1 MCKSMIVE
9 GVSEEAIFL
18 WAFPYSLGDKA
29 EQWLFNLKPD
39 SIHTWEQME
48 HKFLEEYFPPHKT
61 ANFKVKINNFV
72 QENGESLYDAWQRFK
87 GYQRACP
94 HHGMDRRHLIST
106 FVEGL
111 RKDIRRWINAAAGG
125 SIRNLTFEHLE
136 ELIEEMARDRGDDM
150 DEYDRRGNIK
160 SKGESSEVQS
170 LRAQVAKLTVLLENS
185 NAVTSIPQD
194 SSYNYTM
201 QTQEQEVE
209 NVNYVA
215 NNPYSNTYNPG
226 WRNHPNFSYKN
237 TGNTEN
243 LANQPQAPRILQRP
257 QHFQPYEQRYQPQV
271 AQPVLAPQPQPK
283 DELKELL
290 LSMQK
295 QLSAD
300 IRQTNNEIR
309 GMKNDQ
315 DDIRKQVE
323 GINTHLK
330 LLDNQVAQMASSS
343 SRPMGTL
350 PGRPEPNPRE
360 HCNVVELR
368 SGRKLEDI
376 KSKEKQ
382 INKDGG
388 KDDVVDSDPDIK
400 VAKEDIQEKS
410 YILPSPYKPH
420 VPFPQRLRKRDDDSQ
435 FAKFADMLKKMEVNL
450 PFTEVIL
457 KMPSYA
463 KFLKDILSKKRTIQE
478 ETIALNSECSAI
490 LKHELPQKMKDPG
503 SFSIPCTLGNVSIKK
518 ALCDLGASVS
528 LMPLSICKMLNIG
541 ELKPTRMT
549 LQLADRSI
557 KYPIGILEDV
567 PLKVGNFY
575 VPVDFVV
582 MEMDEDSN
590 IPIIL
595 GRPFLATAGAV
606 INVKEGHLTLS
617 IGEEKVEFKLAQSLK
632 QPSVDDTCC
641 YIDVLEQLA
650 DEILEELRDV
660 DPLEVTLMA
669 SKVETCVDQEEV
681 NVYSEILDEEATI
694 CSMETPCPIHNEVD
708 DIESPQHD
716 EIVPNK
722 NSKLRYHD
730 ESTPP
735 ELHDVCL
742 VEEATTKTKNDIA
755 DEWDPKVAP
764 KVELKPL
771 PPGLRCEQVNLVLNW
786 EKCHFMVQEGIVL
799 GHKISE
805 KGIEVDR
812 AKIEVIEQMIP
823 PTNVK
828 GIRSFL
834 GHAGFYRRFIKD
846 FSKISKP
853 LTELLGKDVQFVFT
867 KQCHEAFE
875 TLKKSL
881 ISPPIIQHPAW
892 GKPFE
897 LMCDASD
904 YAVGAVLGQRKDK
917 KLHAIYYASRT
928 LDDAQINYATTE
940 KELLAIVFAFEK
952 FRSYLV
958 GSKVIVY
965 TDHAALRYLLSKKD
979 AKPRLI
985 RWILLLQEF
994 DLEIRDRRGAENG
1007 VADHLSRLEF
1017 KEDIPIDDS
1026 FPDDHV
1032 MSLENRNDA
1041 PWYADYVN
1049 YLACGIL
1056 PPELDYNRRKRF
1068 LNDVRHYFW
1077 EEPFLF
1083 RRGVDGLFRRCIPED
1098 EILDVIRHC
1107 HSSDYAGHFGTSK
1120 TATKILHA
1128 GFYWPTLFKDVHKFV
1143 SSCDTCQRTGN
1154 IGRRHEMPQRYI
1166 LEVEP
1171 FDVWGIDFMGPF
1183 PSSCGNQYILV
1194 AVDYVTKWVEAI
1206 ASPTCDSKIVIK
1218 LFKKTIFPRF
1228 GIPRV
1233 VISDGGSHFVNRAFE
1248 ALLRKYGVKHR
1259 VATPYHPQTSGQV
1272 EVSNRE
1278 IKAIL
1283 EKTTSKSRKDWSLKL
1298 DDALWA
1304 YRTAYKT
1311 PIGMTPFQMV
1321 YGKACHLPVELEYK
1335 AYWAIKELN
1344 FDLKSATEKRL
1355 LQLHHLDE
1363 IRLDVYENAKI
1374 YKERAKK
1381 WHDRRILHRTFK

>member
-1 MCKSMIVE
+1 MPHLISHNQTAFTKGRLMLENIMLATEVIKGYNRKSAQKGAAIKIDFKKAFDTVSWALIIDIFTALGMPPVFTRWIQACITTPRFSISVNGELAGYFRSTRGLRQGDPLSPYLFILVIEVLSRMLDKAGCENEIALHHICKYPMLTHLAFADDVLIFTKAETSSLLRVHGIMEKFGSVSGLHINAEKTEIYIAGASDQDARNLAGLLGYRLGSFPVRYLGVPLSAAKPGKSDYQGLLTKIRKKLTSWTNLFLSRAGRILLIRSVIYGQVSLWSSVFLIPKSTIKEINGMCSRFLWSTTGRDSNSARARVAWETVCKPKAEGGLGIRRLQDMNVCHRLKLFWTIFTKGSSLWPQWLSQNAWKKKGFWGATLSPSLSWNLRKLLSLRPLLKQFLKYDIGNGMTALFWQDCWIGNKPLIDVAGYDGPRQLRIPLDCTVKGAFRDGGWQIQGARSDNVQQVLIILTDAQTPTDSKGPDIPLWKQGGGTYKPCFSSQGTWNKIRLKEPAVSWHTTDVRCMTRSSGSDNLQPYDPEIERTYITRRRQTKMAGVNNQPPRLPPPPQAPEPALRREPRAETYGDYNSPKPTEFLSCIRRPPINRTNFELKPAFIQMLASKTFGGWPHEDPNVHLATFKKMCKSMIVE

-61 ANFKVKINNFV
+61 ANFKLKINNFV

-617 IGEEKVEFKLAQSLK
+617 IGEEK
-632 QPSVDDTCC
+632 T
-641 YIDVLEQLA
+641 
-650 DEILEELRDV
+650 
-660 DPLEVTLMA
+660 
-669 SKVETCVDQEEV
+669 
-681 NVYSEILDEEATI
+681 
-694 CSMETPCPIHNEVD
+694 
-708 DIESPQHD
+708 
-716 EIVPNK
+716 
-722 NSKLRYHD
+722 RYW
-730 ESTPP
+730 
-735 ELHDVCL
+735 
-742 VEEATTKTKNDIA
+742 K
-755 DEWDPKVAP
+755 
-764 KVELKPL
+764 
-771 PPGLRCEQVNLVLNW
+771 
-786 EKCHFMVQEGIVL
+786 
-799 GHKISE
+799 
-805 KGIEVDR
+805 
-812 AKIEVIEQMIP
+812 
-823 PTNVK
+823 
-828 GIRSFL
+828 
-834 GHAGFYRRFIKD
+834 
-846 FSKISKP
+846 
-853 LTELLGKDVQFVFT
+853 
-867 KQCHEAFE
+867 
-875 TLKKSL
+875 
-881 ISPPIIQHPAW
+881 
-892 GKPFE
+892 
-897 LMCDASD
+897 
-904 YAVGAVLGQRKDK
+904 
-917 KLHAIYYASRT
+917 
-928 LDDAQINYATTE
+928 NYA
-940 KELLAIVFAFEK
+940 
-952 FRSYLV
+952 
-958 GSKVIVY
+958 
-965 TDHAALRYLLSKKD
+965 
-979 AKPRLI
+979 RLI
-985 RWILLLQEF
+985 
-994 DLEIRDRRGAENG
+994 
-1007 VADHLSRLEF
+1007 
-1017 KEDIPIDDS
+1017 P
-1026 FPDDHV
+1026 
-1032 MSLENRNDA
+1032 
-1041 PWYADYVN
+1041 
-1049 YLACGIL
+1049 
-1056 PPELDYNRRKRF
+1056 
-1068 LNDVRHYFW
+1068 
-1077 EEPFLF
+1077 
-1083 RRGVDGLFRRCIPED
+1083 
-1098 EILDVIRHC
+1098 
-1107 HSSDYAGHFGTSK
+1107 
-1120 TATKILHA
+1120 
-1128 GFYWPTLFKDVHKFV
+1128 
-1143 SSCDTCQRTGN
+1143 
-1154 IGRRHEMPQRYI
+1154 
-1166 LEVEP
+1166 
-1171 FDVWGIDFMGPF
+1171 
-1183 PSSCGNQYILV
+1183 
-1194 AVDYVTKWVEAI
+1194 
-1206 ASPTCDSKIVIK
+1206 
-1218 LFKKTIFPRF
+1218 
-1228 GIPRV
+1228 
-1233 VISDGGSHFVNRAFE
+1233 
-1248 ALLRKYGVKHR
+1248 
-1259 VATPYHPQTSGQV
+1259 
-1272 EVSNRE
+1272 
-1278 IKAIL
+1278 
-1283 EKTTSKSRKDWSLKL
+1283 
-1298 DDALWA
+1298 
-1304 YRTAYKT
+1304 
-1311 PIGMTPFQMV
+1311 
-1321 YGKACHLPVELEYK
+1321 
-1335 AYWAIKELN
+1335 
-1344 FDLKSATEKRL
+1344 
-1355 LQLHHLDE
+1355 
-1363 IRLDVYENAKI
+1363 
-1374 YKERAKK
+1374 
-1381 WHDRRILHRTFK
+1381 

>member
-1 MCKSMIVE
+1 MAGVNNQPPRLPPPPQAPEPALRREPRAETYGDYNSPKPTEFLSCIRRPPINRTNFELKPAFIQMLASKTFGGWPHEDPNVHLATFKKMCKSMIVE

-61 ANFKVKINNFV
+61 ANFKLKINNFV

-650 DEILEELRDV
+650 DEILEELREV
-660 DPLEVTLMA
+660 DPLEVALMA

-708 DIESPQHD
+708 DIKSPQHD

-722 NSKLRYHD
+722 NFKLRYHD
-730 ESTPP
+730 
-735 ELHDVCL
+735 
-742 VEEATTKTKNDIA
+742 
-755 DEWDPKVAP
+755 
-764 KVELKPL
+764 
-771 PPGLRCEQVNLVLNW
+771 
-786 EKCHFMVQEGIVL
+786 
-799 GHKISE
+799 
-805 KGIEVDR
+805 R
-812 AKIEVIEQMIP
+812 AYC
-823 PTNVK
+823 
-828 GIRSFL
+828 SF
-834 GHAGFYRRFIKD
+834 FVKD
-846 FSKISKP
+846 FGVYVHLFLIYAC
-853 LTELLGKDVQFVFT
+853 LYFA
-867 KQCHEAFE
+867 CHE
-875 TLKKSL
+875 
-881 ISPPIIQHPAW
+881 
-892 GKPFE
+892 
-897 LMCDASD
+897 
-904 YAVGAVLGQRKDK
+904 
-917 KLHAIYYASRT
+917 
-928 LDDAQINYATTE
+928 
-940 KELLAIVFAFEK
+940 
-952 FRSYLV
+952 
-958 GSKVIVY
+958 
-965 TDHAALRYLLSKKD
+965 
-979 AKPRLI
+979 
-985 RWILLLQEF
+985 
-994 DLEIRDRRGAENG
+994 
-1007 VADHLSRLEF
+1007 
-1017 KEDIPIDDS
+1017 
-1026 FPDDHV
+1026 
-1032 MSLENRNDA
+1032 
-1041 PWYADYVN
+1041 
-1049 YLACGIL
+1049 
-1056 PPELDYNRRKRF
+1056 
-1068 LNDVRHYFW
+1068 
-1077 EEPFLF
+1077 
-1083 RRGVDGLFRRCIPED
+1083 
-1098 EILDVIRHC
+1098 
-1107 HSSDYAGHFGTSK
+1107 GHF
-1120 TATKILHA
+1120 
-1128 GFYWPTLFKDVHKFV
+1128 
-1143 SSCDTCQRTGN
+1143 
-1154 IGRRHEMPQRYI
+1154 
-1166 LEVEP
+1166 
-1171 FDVWGIDFMGPF
+1171 
-1183 PSSCGNQYILV
+1183 
-1194 AVDYVTKWVEAI
+1194 
-1206 ASPTCDSKIVIK
+1206 
-1218 LFKKTIFPRF
+1218 
-1228 GIPRV
+1228 
-1233 VISDGGSHFVNRAFE
+1233 
-1248 ALLRKYGVKHR
+1248 
-1259 VATPYHPQTSGQV
+1259 
-1272 EVSNRE
+1272 
-1278 IKAIL
+1278 
-1283 EKTTSKSRKDWSLKL
+1283 
-1298 DDALWA
+1298 
-1304 YRTAYKT
+1304 
-1311 PIGMTPFQMV
+1311 
-1321 YGKACHLPVELEYK
+1321 
-1335 AYWAIKELN
+1335 
-1344 FDLKSATEKRL
+1344 
-1355 LQLHHLDE
+1355 
-1363 IRLDVYENAKI
+1363 
-1374 YKERAKK
+1374 
-1381 WHDRRILHRTFK
+1381 